1 MNSNDEHSQ
10 FNLSIM
16 DRLGC
21 FLQLELEPIGC
32 DAQSRDAQLRLII
45 EKINGQRQIGQ
56 VAIEVMKWIYN
67 GGPVISLE
75 RIDALESVQ
84 LLHYATLEILFSMK
98 VRIETWSV
106 QTP

>member
-1 MNSNDEHSQ
+1 
-10 FNLSIM
+10 
-16 DRLGC
+16 
-21 FLQLELEPIGC
+21 
-32 DAQSRDAQLRLII
+32 
-45 EKINGQRQIGQ
+45 
-56 VAIEVMKWIYN
+56 MKWIYN